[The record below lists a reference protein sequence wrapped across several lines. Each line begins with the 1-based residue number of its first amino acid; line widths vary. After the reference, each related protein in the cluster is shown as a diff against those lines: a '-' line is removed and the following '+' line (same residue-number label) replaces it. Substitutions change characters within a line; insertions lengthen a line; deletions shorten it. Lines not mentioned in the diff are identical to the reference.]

1 MTPSPGHETN
11 GSQRRLLNKVLW
23 LNVRAFGLG
32 LGLLG
37 ALAIFGATNWLV
49 LKGGDPVGPHLR
61 LLGQYF
67 IGYRVTFA
75 GSLIGAAYGFILGAA
90 AGGLVA
96 WVYNQVAQRHE
107 SRRNPKTL
115 PPKRN
120 G

>member
-1 MTPSPGHETN
+1 MASAPRPEVTADE
-11 GSQRRLLNKVLW
+11 RRLLNKVLW

-37 ALAIFGATNWLV
+37 ALAIFVATNWLV

-67 IGYRVTFA
+67 LGYRVTFA
-75 GSLIGAAYGFILGAA
+75 GSLIGAAYGFVLSAA
-90 AGGLVA
+90 AGGLMA
-96 WVYNQVAQRHE
+96 WVYNRVARRHE
-107 SRRNPKTL
+107 SRRNPETL
-115 PPKRN
+115 ARKRN